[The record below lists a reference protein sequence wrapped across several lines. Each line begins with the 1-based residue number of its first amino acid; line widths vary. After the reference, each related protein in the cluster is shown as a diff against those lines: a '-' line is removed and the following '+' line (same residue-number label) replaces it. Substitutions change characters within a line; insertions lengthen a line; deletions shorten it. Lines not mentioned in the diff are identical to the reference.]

1 MAVLEALPTELGS
14 QIFMNHILLYGNYS
28 EKMAIS
34 GTLPTQLGNMS
45 DLVVFTAEFNRLS
58 GTIPVELSGPDC
70 MNRAYSYDMIV
81 DPPPRYDPI
90 LPKFKENLRDLPS
103 PHDGPRGP
111 QLPETALYHWV
122 SSPQELASGGAA
134 HALIQSEFNPI
145 LSCTKILSGANVST
159 TQYLSHGGRRSY
171 SSMNSISL
179 RGSCAIERPHPGR
192 VLCAGH
198 SHL

>member
-1 MAVLEALPTELGS
+1 MRQRAIQAGRSVATSLATARSWSSSASRESSCA
-14 QIFMNHILLYGNYS
+14 HRILLARCWASPPTSPTSPTSPSSAGRPSGSSSTTATSCGSRARSAGN
-28 EKMAIS
+28 
-34 GTLPTQLGNMS
+34 
-45 DLVVFTAEFNRLS
+45 LS
-58 GTIPVELSGPDC
+58 
-70 MNRAYSYDMIV
+70 
-81 DPPPRYDPI
+81 PR
-90 LPKFKENLRDLPS
+90 R
-103 PHDGPRGP
+103 R
-111 QLPETALYHWV
+111 
-122 SSPQELASGGAA
+122 SSPTHVRRRREYIGHHGTVPLGLKSASGGAA

-145 LSCTKILSGANVST
+145 LLCTKILSGANVST